1 MIPYLSYNAI
11 AKITRIPINKIYKSE
26 SESNFT
32 ELERA
37 RLKQLRAD
45 MEQIEEKYKLWK
57 QYYQL

>member
-45 MEQIEEKYKLWK
+45 MEQIEEKYKL
-57 QYYQL
+57 